1 MKILVIQLYRIG
13 DALLTTP
20 AAKELKKNFPE
31 ATVDFLAENPTA
43 EILKG
48 NPHIDQVIV
57 YDKKSPW
64 RFIRQIRAQKY
75 DWVIDFLGTPRSAVL
90 TALSGASIR
99 AGLARVFH
107 RWAYNHPLPDPKG
120 AFYVAEEKIRLL
132 EPLGVRFHGDLSAE
146 IIIPEESKAFARDF
160 FSKNPISRPQIV
172 LSPVSRRHFNRWPL
186 DRYAALADRLISD
199 LGASVLIVWGPGE
212 KENADQIA
220 SKMKQKPLI
229 APKTNNLI
237 DLAALIKGADLF
249 IGNDNGI
256 KHISAALGVRTF
268 TIYGPHSP
276 ISWTFPDPK
285 RHRFIQKFCPC
296 REESKNEHLC
306 QSLQCLNSI
315 SADEVF
321 EQAGDFLRN
330 LVQ

>member
-20 AAKELKKNFPE
+20 AVKELKKNFPE
-31 ATVDFLAENPTA
+31 ATVDFLAENPAA

-48 NPHIDQVIV
+48 NPHIDHLIV

-90 TALSGASIR
+90 TALSGAR
-99 AGLARVFH
+99 LKAGLARVFH
-107 RWAYNHPLPDPKG
+107 RWAYNHPLTDPKG
-120 AFYVAEEKIRLL
+120 EFYVAEEKIRLL

-146 IIIPEESKAFARDF
+146 IRIPEESKAFARDF
-160 FSKNPISRPQIV
+160 LSKNRISRLRIV

-186 DRYAALADRLISD
+186 SRFAAVADRLISD

-220 SKMKQKPLI
+220 SAMKQKPLI
-229 APKTNNLI
+229 APKTGNLM
-237 DLAALIKGADLF
+237 DLAALIEGANLF
-249 IGNDNGI
+249 IGNDNGV
-256 KHISAALGVRTF
+256 KHIAAALGVPTF

-276 ISWTFPDPK
+276 VSWTFPDPK
-285 RHRFIQKFCPC
+285 SHRFIQKSCPC
-296 REESKNEHLC
+296 LEESKNEHLC
-306 QSLQCLNSI
+306 QSLSCLNSI

-321 EQAGDFLRN
+321 EQVSDFLTN
-330 LVQ
+330 LIQ